1 MTVYMNLLYTLLSAF
16 TPNRLNDVVIHKY
29 KLHSS
34 AVISLQAGLLIEIQ
48 A

>member
-16 TPNRLNDVVIHKY
+16 TPNRLNDAVIHN

-34 AVISLQAGLLIEIQ
+34 AVISLQANFYTY
-48 A
+48 